1 MKFSIL
7 GKTCERPIFKLEFC
21 LFLRLSVVSWAEA
34 TPVECEKMT
43 KCLVRM
49 DRLNVP
55 KVDGFNL
62 EYLSMKL
69 SRSPDTTPIESD
81 YYSDISSDT
90 SSGSSGDIGDFAE
103 EEPGSPNSSI
113 DSSMTIR
120 NTPPLSDMEASSP
133 GSTQDMAIV
142 IDDEEEDSPLCQY
155 GQNMDVIDLTEDT
168 EMDFT
173 PQPEIQPGPSNV
185 GEGRKRKANDLDTYH
200 HPMIEFEATG
210 KLLNILSLFILELF
224 QCIIVHQI

>member
-34 TPVECEKMT
+34 TPEECEKMT
-43 KCLVRM
+43 KCVVRM

-81 YYSDISSDT
+81 YYSDISSDS
-90 SSGSSGDIGDFAE
+90 SSGSSGDLGDFAE

-133 GSTQDMAIV
+133 GSPQDMAIV
-142 IDDEEEDSPLCQY
+142 IDDEEEDSPFCPY
-155 GQNMDVIDLTEDT
+155 GQNMDMIDLTEDT

-173 PQPEIQPGPSNV
+173 QPEIQPGPSNLE
-185 GEGRKRKANDLDTYH
+185 EGRKRKANDFDTYH

-210 KLLNILSLFILELF
+210 KLL
-224 QCIIVHQI
+224 

>member
-7 GKTCERPIFKLEFC
+7 GKTCERPIFKLGFYS
-21 LFLRLSVVSWAEA
+21 FLRLSEVSWAEA
-34 TPVECEKMT
+34 TPEECEKMS

-55 KVDGFNL
+55 KVNGFNL

-69 SRSPDTTPIESD
+69 SRSPDTTPTEYD

-90 SSGSSGDIGDFAE
+90 SSGSSGDIRDFAE

-120 NTPPLSDMEASSP
+120 NTPPLSDMEARSP

-142 IDDEEEDSPLCQY
+142 IDDEEEDSPSAY
-155 GQNMDVIDLTEDT
+155 MAKTWI
-168 EMDFT
+168 
-173 PQPEIQPGPSNV
+173 
-185 GEGRKRKANDLDTYH
+185 
-200 HPMIEFEATG
+200 
-210 KLLNILSLFILELF
+210 
-224 QCIIVHQI
+224 

>member
-34 TPVECEKMT
+34 TPEECEKMT
-43 KCLVRM
+43 KCVVRM

-81 YYSDISSDT
+81 YYSDISSDS
-90 SSGSSGDIGDFAE
+90 SSGSSGDLGDFAE

-210 KLLNILSLFILELF
+210 KLLIFYPY
-224 QCIIVHQI
+224 

>member
-34 TPVECEKMT
+34 TPEECEKMT
-43 KCLVRM
+43 KCVVRM

-81 YYSDISSDT
+81 YYSDISSDS
-90 SSGSSGDIGDFAE
+90 SSGSSGDLGDFAE

-142 IDDEEEDSPLCQY
+142 IDDEEEDSPFCPY
-155 GQNMDVIDLTEDT
+155 GQNMDMIDLTEDT

-173 PQPEIQPGPSNV
+173 QPEIQPGPSNLE
-185 GEGRKRKANDLDTYH
+185 EGRKRKANDFDTYH

-210 KLLNILSLFILELF
+210 KLL
-224 QCIIVHQI
+224 